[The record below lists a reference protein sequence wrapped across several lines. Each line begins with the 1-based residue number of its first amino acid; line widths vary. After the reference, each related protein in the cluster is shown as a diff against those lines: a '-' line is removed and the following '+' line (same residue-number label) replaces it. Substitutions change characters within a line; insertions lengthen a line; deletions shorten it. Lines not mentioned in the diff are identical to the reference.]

1 MAGKFFNQRVKG
13 ANRSFIAYIIVGVV
27 VLCIFIIVIL
37 MVSLKNKKNDKNAVI
52 EIRDV
57 VTIEINSELP
67 DKTLFFSELQ
77 NVKEDDIIISY
88 DDVDLAKVGE
98 YTVNIEVNKTNY
110 LSTLAVVDTQ
120 VPEVTTKDLI
130 IEKGESYAASDFVEK
145 CSDNSDSGCIISFY
159 EMGKDQDGN
168 LIDYSKYTEEGKY
181 TIQIVASDMSGNN
194 TSPLTVNLTIGDG
207 TIEPPG
213 PTYCK
218 YGNSEYDTNAYILGV
233 NISQNGCAL
242 DLNLYYDENTSA
254 PAYELAK
261 KDTEKLQKEISKLNI
276 DKDIKKVLNQV
287 ITPVLNT
294 SGTGV
299 VGYTVHLELSMT
311 YEDGSS
317 EVVASYY
324 INLNGDRVYSINKYN
339 LS

>member
-27 VLCIFIIVIL
+27 VLCIFIAVIL
-37 MVSLKNKKNDKNAVI
+37 IVSLKNKGDNKDAVI

-57 VTIEINSELP
+57 VTVEVNSELP

-110 LSTLAVVDTQ
+110 LSTLSVVDTKI
-120 VPEVTTKDLI
+120 PNVTTKDLTI
-130 IEKGESYAASDFVEK
+130 GKGETYAANDFIEK
-145 CSDNSDSGCIISFY
+145 CSDNSDSGCIVTFY

-181 TIQIVASDMSGNN
+181 TLQIVVSDMSGNS
-194 TSPLTVNLTIGDG
+194 TSPLSVNLTIGDG
-207 TIEPPG
+207 IGEPSN

-218 YGNSEYDTNAYILGV
+218 YGNSEYDTNSYILGV

-261 KDTEKLQKEISKLNI
+261 NDTEKLQKEISKLNI
-276 DKDIKKVLNQV
+276 DKDVKKVLNQV

-294 SGTGV
+294 TGTGV
-299 VGYTVHLELSMT
+299 VGYAVHLELSMN
-311 YEDGSS
+311 YDDGSS

-324 INLNGDRVYSINKYN
+324 INLNGERVYYINKYN
-339 LS
+339 LY